1 MFSELLPLPRV
12 RQQISNWLVGRR
24 SNACP
29 SHKFSNIDFF
39 PLTSPFLFSGDIAQ
53 DENGADNDN
62 DGGEWATATGEDDD
76 DDDGFHDA
84 DDSTA
89 MDSNGIQEPPAPMM
103 GYDDEDEEE
112 EDYGEE
118 EDEEMES
125 VGDDKEEQGSDD
137 EDEDNGDVDLEANQP
152 EKASAEAVKVAESC
166 IAGEA
171 NETRV
176 LMPSK
181 SVSAD

>member
-1 MFSELLPLPRV
+1 
-12 RQQISNWLVGRR
+12 
-24 SNACP
+24 
-29 SHKFSNIDFF
+29 
-39 PLTSPFLFSGDIAQ
+39 
-53 DENGADNDN
+53 
-62 DGGEWATATGEDDD
+62 
-76 DDDGFHDA
+76 
-84 DDSTA
+84 
-89 MDSNGIQEPPAPMM
+89 MDSNGIQEPPTPMM

-112 EDYGEE
+112 DYGEE
-118 EDEEMES
+118 EDKEMES

-137 EDEDNGDVDLEANQP
+137 EDGDNGDDDLDVDLEANQP

-171 NETRV
+171 SEARV